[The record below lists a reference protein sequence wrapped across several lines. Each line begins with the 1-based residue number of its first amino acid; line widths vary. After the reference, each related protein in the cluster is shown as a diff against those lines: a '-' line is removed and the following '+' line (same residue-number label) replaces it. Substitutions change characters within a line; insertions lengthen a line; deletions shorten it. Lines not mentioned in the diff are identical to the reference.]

1 MRKPGM
7 PSSKTEKR
15 FIQSRDFI
23 VAEPAGVGEEV
34 GVVDF
39 YVVMNEFEENKLE
52 RERERERES
61 ITDQQEMVLERL
73 AVLVIAA
80 VRRGR
85 RERA

>member
-1 MRKPGM
+1 M

-23 VAEPAGVGEEV
+23 VAEPAGVGEGV

-52 RERERERES
+52 RERES

-73 AVLVIAA
+73 AVLVVAA